1 MQDEQKKC
9 HKHLSRKGR
18 QWPEWEP
25 RQPHCPQAQLT
36 QQTISYST
44 YVT

>member
-25 RQPHCPQAQLT
+25 RQPHAQLT